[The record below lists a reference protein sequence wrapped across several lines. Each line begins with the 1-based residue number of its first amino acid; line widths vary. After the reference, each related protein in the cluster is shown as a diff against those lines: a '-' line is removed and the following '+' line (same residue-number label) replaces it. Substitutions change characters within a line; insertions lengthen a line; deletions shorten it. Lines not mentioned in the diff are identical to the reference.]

1 MEYYTGED
9 YPYLVA
15 YLNRKNTWTLSDVS
29 EEYGT
34 NLKNKSKHH
43 KHDKLFRKIL
53 NDEEE
58 IVKLINE
65 ELDPEEKIKV
75 GDIEKYETKY
85 ITKLYEERESD
96 IVYKLKDKEVFF
108 LIEEQTKVDMKMP
121 ERITEYTVAIMNSKR
136 GLKDKPTATVI
147 PIVIYAGKARW
158 TAKKDLIET
167 QEEFRHYRGSSL
179 FFKYNLVD
187 IRSVEEA
194 IRRGTA
200 IARMSVI
207 EKLNT
212 TEEIMETIDK
222 FADNLESEKEIKE
235 FTEEVEYIL
244 EDKLEEEKLEKVKE
258 IILSKRK
265 GDDIMSHVHEVLR
278 RDAERARREAIQEG
292 RKEGRKEGIQ
302 EGMQEGIQKGRKEG
316 AKESLMAVAKKMLME
331 KVDVEFISKITGLK
345 KEEFAK

>member
-1 MEYYTGED
+1 MQYYTSED

-15 YLNRKNTWTLSDVS
+15 YLNRKTTWKLSDIS
-29 EEYGT
+29 KEYET

-65 ELDPEEKIKV
+65 ELEPEEKIKV

-108 LIEEQTKVDMKMP
+108 LIEEQTKVDMRMA
-121 ERITEYTVAIMNSKR
+121 ERIAEYTVAIMNSRR
-136 GLKDKPTATVI
+136 GLKDKPTATVV
-147 PIVIYAGKARW
+147 PIVIYAGRARW

-167 QEEFRHYRGSSL
+167 QEEFRHYKGSSL
-179 FFKYNLVD
+179 FLRYNLVD
-187 IRSVEEA
+187 IRNVEEA

-212 TEEIMETIDK
+212 TEEVMEAIDK
-222 FADNLESEKEIKE
+222 FADNLETGKEIKE

-244 EDKLEEEKLEKVKE
+244 EDKLVEEKLEKVKE
-258 IILSKRK
+258 IILNKRK

-278 RDAERARREAIQEG
+278 RDAERERKKILQEG
-292 RKEGRKEGIQ
+292 RI
-302 EGMQEGIQKGRKEG
+302 EG

-345 KEEFAK
+345 KEEFVK

>member
-1 MEYYTGED
+1 MQYYMSED
-9 YPYLVA
+9 YSYLVV
-15 YLNRKNTWTLSDVS
+15 YLNRKTIWKLNDVS
-29 EEYGT
+29 EEYET

-75 GDIEKYETKY
+75 GNIEKYETKY

-108 LIEEQTKVDMKMP
+108 LIEEQTKVDMKMA
-121 ERITEYTVAIMNSKR
+121 ERVAEYTVAIMNSRR
-136 GLKDKPTATVI
+136 GLKDKPTATVV
-147 PIVIYAGKARW
+147 PIVIYAGRARW

-167 QEEFRHYRGSSL
+167 QEEFRHYKGSSL
-179 FFKYNLVD
+179 FLRYNLVD
-187 IRSVEEA
+187 IRNVEEA

-212 TEEIMETIDK
+212 TEEIMEAIDK
-222 FADNLESEKEIKE
+222 FAENLESEKEIKE
-235 FTEEVEYIL
+235 FSEEVEYIL
-244 EDKLEEEKLEKVKE
+244 EDKLAEEKLEKVKE
-258 IILSKRK
+258 IILNKKK
-265 GDDIMSHVHEVLR
+265 GDDSMSHVHEVLR
-278 RDAERARREAIQEG
+278 RDAERERKKILQEG
-292 RKEGRKEGIQ
+292 RI
-302 EGMQEGIQKGRKEG
+302 EG

-345 KEEFAK
+345 KEEFVK